1 MVRIEPSAVSL
12 LLAPDDKGS
21 VLGEQRPE
29 QRLRI
34 GYSPYGSLRAQG
46 SPQSRTGFNGQFR
59 EPQGWYHL
67 GNGHR
72 VYNPVLRRFH
82 GADELSPFAEGG
94 LNPYVYCLGDPVN
107 HADPTGRSVNFMQI
121 ATLIGAAAAIA
132 AGGASL
138 LGPMLI
144 NAAKSKAAGTLASGV
159 FSQTRLGSLASGL
172 FGPSGR
178 VGRYAASQPPIGVV
192 SPGGLDALATQ
203 LGMVV
208 LVPPSVS
215 AADNIAHEPHVS
227 TELTVAASALGLF
240 VGPIKLAASFTPV
253 LPASKAGLRFSRLM
267 HGREKVRAAQKA
279 ARLDS
284 VAGEGP
290 PLASLSSMPAL
301 PPGESAASIRQG
313 DFVFRQMTDEIFI

>member
-72 VYNPVLRRFH
+72 VYNPALRRFH
-82 GADELSPFAEGG
+82 GVDELSPFAEGG
-94 LNPYVYCLGDPVN
+94 LNAYAYCLGDPVN
-107 HADPTGRSVNFMQI
+107 HVDPTGRSVNFMQI
-121 ATLIGAAAAIA
+121 ATLVGMAVGIA

-138 LGPMLI
+138 FGPMLI
-144 NAAKSKAAGTLASGV
+144 KAGKSKAAGMVASGV
-159 FSQTRLGSLASGL
+159 FTQPRLASLASGM

-178 VGRYAASQPPIGVV
+178 IARYAGTNPPIGVV
-192 SPGGLDALATQ
+192 SPGGLDAFATQ

-215 AADNIAHEPHVS
+215 AVDNIAHEPHMS

-267 HGREKVRAAQKA
+267 HGRAKVAAAQKKA
-279 ARLDS
+279 SLEKMAK
-284 VAGEGP
+284 EGP
-290 PLASLSSMPAL
+290 PFASLSSMPAL

-313 DFVFRQMTDEIFI
+313 DFVFQQMTDEIFI